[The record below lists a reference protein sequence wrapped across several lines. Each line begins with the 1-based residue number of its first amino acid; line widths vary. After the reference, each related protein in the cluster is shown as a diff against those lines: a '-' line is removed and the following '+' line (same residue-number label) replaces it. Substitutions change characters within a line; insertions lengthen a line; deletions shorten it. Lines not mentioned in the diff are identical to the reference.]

1 MAGRLLDTIKR
12 NWNVELVLPK
22 FPRLLPEKAKHA
34 AGKEY
39 ERSLTLFDLVTM
51 LAAVLFLIAALV
63 LPLGKLVR
71 AVLIVLSLLLSGS
84 AVILRIPR
92 AVLAR
97 QIPYEDLLFLL
108 GLILLASLGHPVA
121 AAFCAVF
128 VRIGELAEA
137 YVVARKNA
145 AILRLQDGL
154 PEKARV
160 ETAGEPVIRSPEKVE
175 IDEVVLVEK
184 DEIIPLDGVI
194 LEGVTE
200 LDASVLSGSMETY
213 TVGPGSSVLSGTVNK
228 GAPIR
233 MRVTRGFEESAAV
246 KLLNSTQV
254 RIAERTQK
262 EILAADVSRWF
273 AIAMGVLAFIF
284 GIIVP
289 IFAGN
294 WIAWLTRAAVVLL
307 LSSPAALAISV
318 PLAYL
323 GAVLTAGRQ
332 GILAKDHRSF
342 DAFARVNTVVFGKTG
357 TITEANFAITEVFPV
372 KVSEERLLAVAAAA
386 ESHSNHPIA
395 EMLKK
400 AAGWLPEDSEGVIEV
415 EEIPGRGVSAF
426 MQGRHVCVGNGS
438 LMEQHGVAYQV
449 PLRKGAAIHVSVD
462 GVYWG
467 YIMVADKV
475 RDGAFDALES
485 LRSQGVTSLVMLTG
499 DVRSEA
505 RPIAMALNFDSL
517 KTELTPEEK
526 VSAVRYLKNS
536 QGERCT
542 LAYVGDGINDAAM
555 LREADVGIAINAIRA
570 WEEAD
575 AADLVLSD
583 GEISR
588 LPLAKRIS
596 GLSSRIAAENLY
608 GTLGMKLLLLVL
620 TLTGVAPAPA
630 AVGLDALFTV
640 LVMANALRAYLVEKR
655 RA

>member
-1 MAGRLLDTIKR
+1 MAGRLIDTIKR

-22 FPRLLPEKAKHA
+22 LPQLIPERVKNA

-39 ERSLTLFDLVTM
+39 ERTLTLFDFVTM
-51 LAAVLFLIAALV
+51 LASALFLVAALL
-63 LPLGKLVR
+63 LPLGKAVR
-71 AVLIVLSLLLSGS
+71 AALIMLSLLLSCG
-84 AVILRIPR
+84 AVFLRIPHTVR
-92 AVLAR
+92 AR
-97 QIPYEDLLFLL
+97 QIPYEDLMFLL

-121 AAFCAVF
+121 AAFCAIAL
-128 VRIGELAEA
+128 RIGELAEA

-145 AILRLQDGL
+145 AIVQLQDGL

-160 ETAGEPVIRSPEKVE
+160 ETAKGAVMRSPENVK
-175 IDEVVLVEK
+175 IDETVLVAK

-194 LEGVTE
+194 LEGITE
-200 LDASVLSGSMETY
+200 LDASVLSGSSETI
-213 TVGPGSSVLSGTVNK
+213 TAGPGAAVLSGTVNK

-233 MRVTRGFEESAAV
+233 MRVTRSFEESAAV
-246 KLLNSTQV
+246 KLLDSTHV
-254 RIAERTQK
+254 KLSERTQK
-262 EILAADVSRWF
+262 EVLAAGVSNWF
-273 AIAMGVLAFIF
+273 AIGMGVLAFLF
-284 GIIVP
+284 GVIVP
-289 IFAGN
+289 IFRGE
-294 WIAWLTRAAVVLL
+294 WIAWLTRAAVLL
-307 LSSPAALAISV
+307 LIASPAAMAISV
-318 PLAYL
+318 PLSYL

-332 GILAKDHRSF
+332 GIIAKDHRSF

-372 KVSEERLLAVAAAA
+372 GVSEERLLAVAAAA
-386 ESHSNHPIA
+386 ESHSSHPIA
-395 EMLKK
+395 VMLKK

-449 PLRKGAAIHVSVD
+449 PVRKGAAIHVSVD

-475 RDGAFDALES
+475 RDGAFDALEN

-517 KTELTPEEK
+517 KTELTPAEK
-526 VSAVRYLKNS
+526 VSAVKYLMNS
-536 QGERCT
+536 QGERRT

-555 LREADVGIAINAIRA
+555 LSEADVGIAINAIRA
-570 WEEAD
+570 WEEAE
-575 AADLVLSD
+575 AADLILSD

-608 GTLGMKLLLLVL
+608 GTLGVKLLLLILNVA
-620 TLTGVAPAPA
+620 GVASAPVV
-630 AVGLDALFTV
+630 VGLDALFAV
-640 LVMANALRAYLVEKR
+640 AVMLNALRAYLVEKR